1 MTPWLESLSRVEAL
15 ADLELDEALVAD
27 MERQRTPAEI
37 RFHTP
42 GFKAYASS
50 EIRDCGGNAWPA
62 VSITGND
69 CALQCAHCRAR
80 VLAGMLPAR
89 TPEELWRVANER
101 IAAGARGMLLSG
113 GSNRRDEI
121 EYGPFCPTLRRI
133 KNAYPNFKIA
143 AHTALVD
150 RDMAGRLEAAGVDVA
165 MLDIIGAQRTIRE
178 VYHLKRGVADFEA
191 ALRAFGETSLR
202 VVPHIVIGL
211 HFGGFLGERA
221 ALEIVARHRH
231 DALVLVVAMPHY
243 AAPSRPFAVPDS
255 AEVGRFF
262 MAARRALPD
271 TPLLLGCARPAGRA
285 KQEID
290 AYAVMAGMSGIAHP
304 AEGIVELAARLGHE
318 VSVSPSCC
326 SIAFGD
332 ELLSEPS
339 ASIQNIIAQER
350 LERAAAGRICGIPVV
365 AAPEAAR

>member
-1 MTPWLESLSRVEAL
+1 MSSWLESLSRVEAL
-15 ADLELDEALVAD
+15 ADLELDRALVAD

-42 GFKAYASS
+42 GFKAYVSS
-50 EIRDCGGNAWPA
+50 EIRDCGRNAWPA
-62 VSITGND
+62 VSITGNE

-80 VLAGMLPAR
+80 VLAGMWPAK
-89 TPEELWRVANER
+89 TPEALWRVANER
-101 IAAGARGMLLSG
+101 IAAGARGLLLSG
-113 GSNRRDEI
+113 GSNRRNEV

-133 KNAYPNFKIA
+133 KDAYPDFKIA
-143 AHTALVD
+143 AHTALLD
-150 RDMAGRLEAAGVDVA
+150 RGMAGRLEEAGVDVA
-165 MLDIIGAQRTIRE
+165 MLDIIGAQQTIQE
-178 VYHLKRGVADFEA
+178 VYHLKRGVADFEE
-191 ALRAFGETSLR
+191 ALQALGETSLR

-211 HFGGFLGERA
+211 HYGRFLGESA

-243 AAPSRPFAVPDS
+243 AASNRPFVVPDS

-285 KQEID
+285 KQQID

-326 SIAFGD
+326 SVALGD
-332 ELLSEPS
+332 EPTSH
-339 ASIQNIIAQER
+339 AAANIQNIIAPQ
-350 LERAAAGRICGIPVV
+350 AAGGRIGGIPVMTV
-365 AAPEAAR
+365 G